1 MGPAQGV
8 EMIRLLASIFG
19 GGIPDQLRRAYEAK
33 LAAQNDADRLAAEST
48 IRALEIA
55 RDNRL
60 ATTDNLGVRW
70 AIGIVA
76 LALCGHVAAV
86 VVASMFPGLGW
97 TVHALPAPMNDWQGK
112 IILSL
117 FGLSAVAKVFRR

>member
-1 MGPAQGV
+1 
-8 EMIRLLASIFG
+8 MIRLFRALTGLLG

-33 LAAQNDADRLAAEST
+33 LNAQNDQDRLVAEST

-55 RDNRL
+55 QANRL
-60 ATTDNLGVRW
+60 ATSDNWGVRL

-76 LALCGHVAAV
+76 VALCGHVAAV
-86 VVASMFPGLGW
+86 VIASTFPALGW
-97 TVHALPAPMNDWQGK
+97 TVHALPAPMNDWQGT

-117 FGLSAVAKVFRR
+117 FGLSAVSRVFRR

>member
-1 MGPAQGV
+1 
-8 EMIRLLASIFG
+8 MIGFGWITRILG
-19 GGIPDQLRRAYEAK
+19 GGIAEKLLRAYEVRENAK
-33 LAAQNDADRLAAEST
+33 SDADRLAAEST

-55 RDNRL
+55 QANRL
-60 ATTDNLGVRW
+60 ATSDNLGVRW

-86 VVASMFPGLGW
+86 VIASTFPSLGW
-97 TVHALPAPMNDWQGK
+97 TVHALPVPMNQWQGT

>member
-1 MGPAQGV
+1 
-8 EMIRLLASIFG
+8 MIRLLTSLFG

-33 LAAQNDADRLAAEST
+33 LAAQNDSDRLVAEST
-48 IRALEIA
+48 IRTLEIA
-55 RDNRL
+55 QANRL
-60 ATTDNLGVRW
+60 ATTDNWGVRT

-76 LALCGHVAAV
+76 VALCGHVAAV
-86 VVASMFPGLGW
+86 VIASTFPSLGW
-97 TVHALPAPMNDWQGK
+97 TVHALPAPMDQWQGT

>member
-1 MGPAQGV
+1 
-8 EMIRLLASIFG
+8 MIGLLARLLAPLLT

-33 LAAQNDADRLAAEST
+33 LAAETDADRLAAEAQ

-55 RDNRL
+55 QANRL
-60 ATTDNLGVRW
+60 ATSDNAGVRW

-86 VVASMFPGLGW
+86 VIASAVPALGW
-97 TVHALPAPMNDWQGK
+97 TVHALPPPMNDWQGS

-117 FGLSAVAKVFRR
+117 FGLSAVRAIFRR

>member
-1 MGPAQGV
+1 
-8 EMIRLLASIFG
+8 MIGRLFGGLTRLLG
-19 GGIPDQLRRAYEAK
+19 GGLGEQLRRAYEAQ
-33 LAAQNDADRLAAEST
+33 LAAKTNADKLAAEST

-55 RDNRL
+55 QANRL
-60 ATTDNLGVRW
+60 ATTDNWGVRL

-76 LALCGHVAAV
+76 VALCGHVAAV
-86 VVASMFPGLGW
+86 VIASTFPSLGW
-97 TVHALPAPMNDWQGK
+97 TVHALPAPMNQWQGT

>member
-1 MGPAQGV
+1 
-8 EMIRLLASIFG
+8 MIGRILGGLTRLFG
-19 GGIPDQLRRAYEAK
+19 GGLADQLRRAYEAQLQAK
-33 LAAQNDADRLAAEST
+33 TNADKLAAEST

-55 RDNRL
+55 QANRL
-60 ATTDNLGVRW
+60 ATTDNWGVRL

-76 LALCGHVAAV
+76 VALCGHVAAV
-86 VVASMFPGLGW
+86 VIASTFPALGW
-97 TVHALPAPMNDWQGK
+97 TVHALPAPMNEWQGT

>member
-1 MGPAQGV
+1 MNPIAW
-8 EMIRLLASIFG
+8 ITRLLG
-19 GGIPDQLRRAYEAK
+19 GGIADKLLRAYEIRENAK
-33 LAAQNDADRLAAEST
+33 SDADRLAAEST

-55 RDNRL
+55 QANRL
-60 ATTDNLGVRW
+60 ATSDNPGVRW

-86 VVASMFPGLGW
+86 VLASTFPSWGW
-97 TVHALPAPMNDWQGK
+97 VVHALPAPMNDWQAH

-117 FGLSAVAKVFRR
+117 FGLSAVRSIFRR

>member
-1 MGPAQGV
+1 
-8 EMIRLLASIFG
+8 MIGALLRLLTGS
-19 GGIPDQLRRAYEAK
+19 GGIGEQLRRAYEAK
-33 LAAQNDADRLAAEST
+33 LNAENDADRLAAEST

-55 RDNRL
+55 QVNRL
-60 ATTDNLGVRW
+60 ATTDNFGVRL

-76 LALCGHVAAV
+76 VALCGHVAAV
-86 VVASMFPGLGW
+86 VIASTFPALGW
-97 TVHALPAPMNDWQGK
+97 TVHALPPPMDQWQGT

>member
-1 MGPAQGV
+1 
-8 EMIRLLASIFG
+8 MIRLLASIFG

-60 ATTDNLGVRW
+60 ATADNLGVRL

-76 LALCGHVAAV
+76 LDLCGHVAAV
-86 VVASMFPGLGW
+86 VVASAFPGLGW
-97 TVHALPAPMNDWQGK
+97 VVHALPAPRNEWQGT

-117 FGLSAVAKVFRR
+117 FGLSAVARVFRR

>member
-1 MGPAQGV
+1 
-8 EMIRLLASIFG
+8 MIRLLASLFG

-33 LAAQNDADRLAAEST
+33 LNAQNDADRLAAEST

-60 ATTDNLGVRW
+60 ATTDNPGLRF
-70 AIGIVA
+70 AIGLVA
-76 LALCGHVAAV
+76 IALCGHVAAV
-86 VVASMFPGLGW
+86 AFVSSFPMVGW
-97 TVHALPAPMNDWQGK
+97 TVHALPPPMNEWQGT

-117 FGLSAVAKVFRR
+117 FGLAAVGRMFRR

>member
-1 MGPAQGV
+1 V
-8 EMIRLLASIFG
+8 IRLLSSIFG
-19 GGIPDQLRRAYEAK
+19 GGLGEQVRRAYEAK
-33 LAAQNDADRLAAEST
+33 LNAANDADRLAAEST

-55 RDNRL
+55 QANRL
-60 ATTDNLGVRW
+60 ATSDNAGVRW

-86 VVASMFPGLGW
+86 VIASAIPGLGW
-97 TVHALPAPMNDWQGK
+97 TVHALPAPMNQWQGN

>member
-1 MGPAQGV
+1 V
-8 EMIRLLASIFG
+8 IRLLASIFG

-33 LAAQNDADRLAAEST
+33 LNAANDAERLQAEST

-55 RDNRL
+55 QANRL
-60 ATTDNLGVRW
+60 ATSDNWGVRL

-76 LALCGHVAAV
+76 VALCGHVAAV
-86 VVASMFPGLGW
+86 VIASTFPALGW
-97 TVHALPAPMNDWQGK
+97 TVHALPPPMNEWQGT

-117 FGLSAVAKVFRR
+117 FGLAAVTRLIRR

>member
-1 MGPAQGV
+1 
-8 EMIRLLASIFG
+8 MIRLLASIFG
-19 GGIPDQLRRAYEAK
+19 GGIPDQLRRAYEAR
-33 LAAQNDADRLAAEST
+33 LNAQNDADRLAAESA

-60 ATTDNLGVRW
+60 ATTDNFGVRL

-76 LALCGHVAAV
+76 VALCGHVAAV
-86 VVASMFPGLGW
+86 VIASTFPALGW
-97 TVHALPAPMNDWQGK
+97 TVHALPPPMNEWQGT

-117 FGLSAVAKVFRR
+117 FGLAAVARVFRR

>member
-1 MGPAQGV
+1 MN
-8 EMIRLLASIFG
+8 RFLTSFLTG
-19 GGIPDQLRRAYEAK
+19 GLPEQIRRAYEAK
-33 LAAQNDADRLAAEST
+33 LNAANDADRLTAESQ

-55 RDNRL
+55 QANRL
-60 ATTDNLGVRW
+60 ATADNAGVRW

-86 VVASMFPGLGW
+86 VVASTFPGLGW
-97 TVHALPAPMNDWQGK
+97 TVHALPAPMNEWEGT

-117 FGLSAVAKVFRR
+117 FGLSAVKSIFRR

>member
-1 MGPAQGV
+1 
-8 EMIRLLASIFG
+8 MIFKFLSSLIT

-33 LAAQNDADRLAAEST
+33 LNAQNDADRLMAESQ

-55 RDNRL
+55 QANRL
-60 ATTDNLGVRW
+60 ATADNIGVRW

-76 LALCGHVAAV
+76 LSLCCHVAAV
-86 VVASMFPGLGW
+86 VIASTFPSLGW
-97 TVHALPAPMNDWQGK
+97 TVHALPAPMNEWQGT

-117 FGLSAVAKVFRR
+117 FGLSAVAKIFRR

>member
-1 MGPAQGV
+1 
-8 EMIRLLASIFG
+8 MIRLLTSLFT

-33 LAAQNDADRLAAEST
+33 LNAQNDADRLAAEST

-55 RDNRL
+55 RDNKL
-60 ATTDNLGVRW
+60 ATPDNWGVRL

-76 LALCGHVAAV
+76 VALCGHVAAV
-86 VVASMFPGLGW
+86 VIASTFPALGW
-97 TVHALPAPMNDWQGK
+97 TVHALPDPMDDWQGK

-117 FGLSAVAKVFRR
+117 FGLAAVARVFRR

>member
-1 MGPAQGV
+1 V
-8 EMIRLLASIFG
+8 IRLLASLFG

-33 LAAQNDADRLAAEST
+33 LNAQNDSDRLAAEST

-60 ATTDNLGVRW
+60 ATTDNAGVRW

-76 LALCGHVAAV
+76 VSLCGHVAAV
-86 VVASMFPGLGW
+86 VIASTFPGLGW
-97 TVHALPAPMNDWQGK
+97 TVHALPPPMNDWQGT

-117 FGLSAVAKVFRR
+117 FGLSAIGRVFRR